1 MKSFVDRVEIE
12 VHAGNGGN
20 GCLSFRREKYV
31 PRGGPD
37 GGDGGHGGSVV
48 LVGDSHVVTLL
59 DYNYRRR
66 FQAERGSHGQGANK
80 RGRDGE
86 TLYLRVPLGT
96 VVQSEEDGVL
106 GEVLCAGQEMV
117 VARGGRGGRGNAAF
131 KSATNQAPRRADP
144 GGSGE
149 TRRLVFELK
158 LLADAGLVGKPN
170 AGKSTLLTAVSAA
183 TPRIADYPFTTLA
196 PVLGV
201 VGVDDSTSFV
211 LADIPGLIEGAHAGR
226 GLGLDFLRHIE
237 RTRVLVFVLDATA
250 DVLADYDMLQRELES
265 YALPLGQ
272 RPRIIALNKIDLL
285 DDARL
290 ATVRATLPAPV
301 EVLPISALARLGL
314 TALLRAIAAH
324 LTPNEQP
331 HTAPAPVLPDTP
343 AP

>member
-12 VHAGNGGN
+12 VRAGDGGN
-20 GCLSFRREKYV
+20 GCLSFRREKFV

-48 LVGDSHVVTLL
+48 LVGDAHVVTLL

-66 FQAERGSHGQGANK
+66 FQAERGAHGQGSNK

-86 TLYLRVPLGT
+86 TLVLRVPLGT
-96 VVQSEEDGVL
+96 VVQSQEDGVL
-106 GEVLCAGQEMV
+106 GEVLHAGQELL

-131 KSATNQAPRRADP
+131 KSATNQAPRRVDS

-149 TRRLVFELK
+149 TRHLIFELK

-170 AGKSTLLTAVSAA
+170 AGKSTLLAAVSAA
-183 TPRIADYPFTTLA
+183 TPKIADYPFTTLA

-226 GLGLDFLRHIE
+226 GLGIDFLRHIE

-250 DVLADYDMLQRELES
+250 DVAADYELLQRELEAH
-265 YALPLGQ
+265 ALPLGQ
-272 RPRIIALNKIDLL
+272 RPRLVALNKIDLL
-285 DDARL
+285 DAAGLERAR
-290 ATVRATLPAPV
+290 ASLPADL
-301 EVLPISALARLGL
+301 EVLPIAALGRVGL
-314 TALLRAIAAH
+314 PALLRAIAAR
-324 LTPNEQP
+324 LARTPS
-331 HTAPAPVLPDTP
+331 TAVPAPVYPDP
-343 AP
+343 SVS